1 MGGKVN
7 WYKLRVLGIRDSVIR
22 NLMKNVKNFSDVLKL
37 DENHLRKYF
46 KFEENEILQMQE
58 ISKVNMEKEIELL
71 VKNKVRVINLTD
83 EEYPEDLKN
92 ISQPP
97 VFLYYRG
104 NIKLLKERKMA
115 VVGTRKATSYGKIA
129 CEKIVDG
136 LVDAGIVTVSGLA
149 LGIDAV
155 CHKRTLEKMGDTIA
169 VLGSGVDV
177 IYPKINKKLWE
188 EIGEKGL
195 IISEFPLGTDPTNYN
210 FPMRNRIIVGIS
222 RGVVVVE
229 SQETGGSLITANI
242 ALEENRDVFAVSGD
256 IFSPSSQGCNNLIK
270 RSQAKLI
277 TDVQDILNEYGWSG
291 EKEKF
296 SLPKLTP
303 LESKVYGELV
313 KEKTLD
319 ELIISTG
326 EKTSELLSVLMD
338 LEIKNIIV
346 SIAGG
351 KYRRRN

>member
-1 MGGKVN
+1 MN

-22 NLMKNVKNFSDVLKL
+22 NLMKNIKNFSDLFKL

-46 KFEENEILQMQE
+46 KFDENEILQIHKLE
-58 ISKVNMEKEIELL
+58 KLNIDKEIETL
-71 VKNKVRVINLTD
+71 VKNKVKVINLTD
-83 EEYPEDLKN
+83 EDYPEDLKN

-104 NIKLLKERKMA
+104 NVKLLKSRKIG
-115 VVGTRKATSYGKIA
+115 VVGTRRATSYGKMA

-136 LVDAGIVTVSGLA
+136 LVDSGITTVSGLA
-149 LGIDAV
+149 LGIDTI
-155 CHKRTLEKMGDTIA
+155 CHKRTLEKKGDTIA
-169 VLGSGVDV
+169 VLGSGIDV

-195 IISEFPLGTDPTNYN
+195 ILTEFPLGTEPTNYN

-229 SQETGGSLITANI
+229 SQESGGSLITANI

-291 EKEKF
+291 KNEKY
-296 SLPKLTP
+296 SLPKLTD

-319 ELIISTG
+319 ELIMSTG

-338 LEIKNIIV
+338 LEIKNIIA